1 MGAEVEPETV
11 ARLRPDS
18 STDAVLGFEHE
29 DVEVSEVPGGG
40 KTREPTAHDDDIDVD
55 HSVILAARV
64 PRMVAREAA
73 FPLGA
78 AATLEE
84 LEADPHPLLARLRER
99 EPVTWLA
106 ALDGWVVTRRDL
118 ALEVMRD
125 AETFTVDDPRF
136 STGQVVGR
144 SMLTTDGAEHD
155 RHRDPFARRFRLD
168 EVRREF
174 ETIVAAETDRLIDA
188 FEPAGRAE
196 LRRELAGPLAVAAVL
211 HSLGLGAADGGEVLG
226 WYDRIVAAVT
236 EIEAGRP
243 AGADGAEAFAS
254 LSAAVE
260 PNLVDV
266 GGLSVREAVSNA
278 AVLMFGGI
286 ETTEAMIA
294 NAFFH
299 LLSNPDQL
307 ALVLSDPGLLPGA
320 IEESLRLEPAAAVID
335 RYATRDVELAGA
347 PIGQRELVT
356 ISLAGA
362 NRDPAVFAEPD
373 RFDVRRPN
381 VRVQL
386 AFAQGPHV
394 CVGMHLAR
402 MEALTAVGRSLE
414 RLPGLRLSEPTA
426 PRGLVFRKPP
436 AVNVR
441 WDTALH
447 ES

>member
-1 MGAEVEPETV
+1 
-11 ARLRPDS
+11 
-18 STDAVLGFEHE
+18 
-29 DVEVSEVPGGG
+29 
-40 KTREPTAHDDDIDVD
+40 
-55 HSVILAARV
+55 
-64 PRMVAREAA
+64 MVAREAE

-84 LEADPHPLLARLRER
+84 LEADPHPLLARLREH

-106 ALDGWVVTRRDL
+106 ALNAWVVTRRDL
-118 ALEVMRD
+118 ALAVMRD

-168 EVRREF
+168 EVRRTF
-174 ETIVAAETDRLIDA
+174 EAIVAAETDRLIDA

-196 LRRELAGPLAVAAVL
+196 LRRQLAGPLAVAAVL
-211 HSLGLGAADGGEVLG
+211 HSLGLGRADGAEVLG
-226 WYDRIVAAVT
+226 WYERIVAAVT

-243 AGADGAEAFAS
+243 AGADGGEAFSS
-254 LSAAVE
+254 LSAAIG
-260 PNLVDV
+260 PTLTDVD
-266 GGLSVREAVSNA
+266 GLSPSEAVSNA

-294 NAFFH
+294 NALFH
-299 LLSNPDQL
+299 LVSNPDQL
-307 ALVLSDPGLLPGA
+307 ALVRADPALLPGA

-335 RYATRDVELAGA
+335 RYATRDVALAGA
-347 PIGQRELVT
+347 PIRERELVT

-362 NRDPAVFAEPD
+362 NRDPAVFPEPD

-381 VRVQL
+381 ARLQL

-402 MEALTAVGRSLE
+402 MEAHTAVARSLE
-414 RLPGLRLSEPTA
+414 RLPGLRLAEPTA

-436 AVNVR
+436 ALHVR

-447 ES
+447 G

>member
-1 MGAEVEPETV
+1 
-11 ARLRPDS
+11 
-18 STDAVLGFEHE
+18 
-29 DVEVSEVPGGG
+29 
-40 KTREPTAHDDDIDVD
+40 
-55 HSVILAARV
+55 
-64 PRMVAREAA
+64 MVAREAA

-84 LEADPHPLLARLRER
+84 LEADPHPLLARLREH

-106 ALDGWVVTRRDL
+106 ALDAWVVTRRDL
-118 ALEVMRD
+118 ALDVMRD
-125 AETFTVDDPRF
+125 AQTFTVDDPRF

-168 EVRREF
+168 EVRRAF
-174 ETIVAAETDRLIDA
+174 EAIVAAETDRLIDA

-211 HSLGLGAADGGEVLG
+211 HSLGLGDADGAEVLA
-226 WYDRIVAAVT
+226 WYDRIVGAVT
-236 EIEAGRP
+236 AIEAGAAP
-243 AGADGAEAFAS
+243 GADGAEAFAS
-254 LSAAVE
+254 LRAVIE
-260 PNLVDV
+260 PNLKEA
-266 GGLSVREAVSNA
+266 GGLSPSEAVSNA

-299 LLSNPDQL
+299 LLSSPDQL
-307 ALVLSDPGLLPGA
+307 ALVLADPGLLPGA
-320 IEESLRLEPAAAVID
+320 IEESLRLEPAASVID

-347 PIGQRELVT
+347 AIRERELVT
-356 ISLAGA
+356 VSLAGA
-362 NRDPAVFAEPD
+362 NRDPAVFPEPN
-373 RFDVRRPN
+373 RFDIRRPN
-381 VRVQL
+381 ARLQL

-402 MEALTAVGRSLE
+402 MEALTAVARSLE
-414 RLPGLRLSEPTA
+414 RLPGLRLAEPTA

-436 AVNVR
+436 AVHAR
-441 WDTALH
+441 WDTAPH
-447 ES
+447 GS